1 MREYYR
7 NPEATKAA
15 IDEDGFY
22 HTGDVAAL
30 LPDGTFKIIDR
41 KNNIFKLSNG
51 EYVSP
56 ETVENK
62 IIRAPLVSQAYVH
75 GDSFHAR
82 LVAVVVPDPDTAVP
96 FAQANNLPTNMKEL
110 CANKQFQDEV
120 LKEIEIAG
128 KNEGLRGYEIP
139 FRIYIEPDAFTDKNV
154 LTATLKLQRT
164 LAFNKYQN
172 ILAQLLGDE
181 K

>member
-22 HTGDVAAL
+22 HSGDVGAL

-56 ETVENK
+56 ETIENK
-62 IIRAPLVSQAYVH
+62 IIRAPLAMQAYVH
-75 GDSFHAR
+75 GDPLHAR
-82 LVAVVVPDPDTAVP
+82 LVGVIVPDPDTAIP
-96 FAQANNLPTNMKEL
+96 WATARGLPTDLKEL
-110 CANKQFQDEV
+110 CAKKEFHDALLQ
-120 LKEIEIAG
+120 EIEVTG
-128 KNEGLRGYEIP
+128 KKEGLRGYEIP
-139 FRIYIEPDAFTDKNV
+139 WKIHLEPEPFTDKNV

-164 LAFNKYQN
+164 QAFNKYQD
-172 ILAQLLGDE
+172 ILAELLGNE